1 MYQPFAAKLYAGL
14 EALSTMPRI
23 PSSRTI
29 QGEFA
34 LIEAIRKRAARAGGR
49 GGAVRL
55 GIGDDC
61 AVLRPKAGH
70 EICVTTDFSLEGV
83 HFRRD
88 LHPAQ
93 SVGHRCLARGLSDLA
108 AMGAEPMGIF
118 LSLAVPA
125 RTPARWVDGF
135 LDGLLTLAA
144 QHGVALAGGDTA
156 QSPDRIVADIVA
168 VGQLPAGTARLRSGA
183 RAGDIVYV
191 TGALGG
197 SAAELLALMRSPGR
211 FRGLAG
217 AAAGHPHLYPEPRVA
232 VGRRL
237 RTLAHAMIDISDGLS
252 TDLTHLCDASGLAA
266 VMDAAALPIHPLA
279 RAAEQS
285 GLAESAIDLA
295 LHGGEDYELLF
306 TAAPSVRIPR
316 RIAGV
321 PVHRIGTMGQR
332 ARRQPQLTLRGSD
345 GRATPLKRAGWEHF
359 QAKK

>member
-14 EALSTMPRI
+14 EALSTMSRI

-29 QGEFA
+29 AGELA
-34 LIEAIRKRAARAGGR
+34 LIEAMRKRAARAGGR

-61 AVLRPKAGH
+61 AVLRPKAGC

-88 LHPAQ
+88 QHAAQ

-118 LSLAVPA
+118 LSLALPA
-125 RTPARWVDGF
+125 RTPARWVEGF
-135 LDGLLTLAA
+135 LDGLLALAA
-144 QHGVALAGGDTA
+144 RHGVALAGGDTA
-156 QSPDRIVADIVA
+156 QSPSLIAADIVA
-168 VGQLPAGTARLRSGA
+168 VGQLPAGSARLRSGA

-191 TGALGG
+191 TGAPGG

-211 FRGLAG
+211 FRGLKSATP
-217 AAAGHPHLYPEPRVA
+217 GHPQLYPEPRVA

-252 TDLTHLCDASGLAA
+252 TDLTHLCRASRLAA
-266 VMDAAALPIHPLA
+266 VIEEEALPVHPLA
-279 RAAEQS
+279 CAAEKS
-285 GLAESAIDLA
+285 GVAESAIDLA

-321 PVHRIGTMGQR
+321 PVHAIGTMVKP
-332 ARRQPQLTLRGSD
+332 ARRHALVTLRGPD
-345 GRATPLKRAGWEHF
+345 GKATPLEPAGWEHF
-359 QAKK
+359 RAKK